1 MIHGLELFVPCIED
15 EANHASR
22 TEREAPNLWTLNF
35 GREQSSRRATGLSQ
49 RSMNSGVQQLRIN
62 ITTENPSLR
71 HSHSR

>member
-35 GREQSSRRATGLSQ
+35 GREQSSGHRPFSEVHEQRCAATTDF
-49 RSMNSGVQQLRIN
+49 N
-62 ITTENPSLR
+62 ITTENTSLR